1 MSATAAGPGAARIR
15 NKVGESRAG
24 AANAFESVLRSIA
37 NGVRGLDVEPQ
48 RLITSVQ
55 PWARPDLVDE
65 DLGIVL
71 EADSFEW
78 HGDRG
83 ALRRDA
89 RRYDRLV
96 VDGWIVLRFAWED
109 VMFDQDFVREV
120 LVAAV
125 ELAHRRTKPLCAR
138 CGAA

>member
-1 MSATAAGPGAARIR
+1 
-15 NKVGESRAG
+15 
-24 AANAFESVLRSIA
+24 VLRSIA
-37 NGVRGLDVEPQ
+37 NSVDGLAVEPQ
-48 RLITSVQ
+48 RLITTVE

-65 DLGIVL
+65 DLGIAV

-78 HGDRG
+78 HGDRR

-89 RRYDRLV
+89 RRYDLLV

-109 VMFDQDFVREV
+109 VMFDQEFVRRV

-125 ELAHRRTKPLCAR
+125 RLAHRRTQPR
-138 CGAA
+138 CNGCSAA